1 MELKKEEI
9 RLLNELRKNS
19 RMKFNEL
26 SKRLNMPLNGLIT
39 RFKAVE
45 KKAVKRYTTIV
56 NFNKLDY
63 FVTVFMAI
71 MPRYD
76 NDLKKFLL
84 GHSHVNSLYRI
95 NNGYTLFA
103 ELIFCDIKSLHDFI
117 DEINKY
123 MVEKMQVYYM
133 IEEIAKEKF
142 SNFENES

>member
-9 RLLNELRKNS
+9 RILNELRKNS

-26 SKRLNMPLNGLIT
+26 GKRLNMPLNRLIT
-39 RFKAVE
+39 KFKAVE
-45 KKAVKRYTTIV
+45 NKAVKRYATLV

-71 MPRYD
+71 MPKYD
-76 NDLKKFLL
+76 NDLKKFLMC
-84 GHSHVNSLYRI
+84 HSNVNSLYRI

-103 ELIFCDIKSLHDFI
+103 ELVFRDIKSLHDFI
-117 DEINKY
+117 DEVNKY
-123 MVEKMQVYYM
+123 MVEKMQVYYL